1 MRVLIVGCGGL
12 GSWTALG
19 LAKGGV
25 KEITLVD
32 PDIVEEKNLS
42 TQVYGPE
49 DVGRY
54 KVEALTEKI
63 RPYAKVNA
71 YRARIEEIIDD
82 LPTFDLALA
91 LTDNIKSRTVVEM
104 KYKTLHAMVQ
114 PTHGMAMMTTERSK
128 LANIMRDGEYK
139 GHQELPMVMM
149 VASVVIREALRY
161 LKEGKSELEGRL
173 MIISP
178 YRFEVINLE
187 GSEA

>member
-1 MRVLIVGCGGL
+1 MVVGCGGL

-32 PDIVEEKNLS
+32 PDIVEEKNLN

-49 DVGRY
+49 DIGKY
-54 KVEALTEKI
+54 KVDALADKI
-63 RPYAKVNA
+63 RPYAKVDT
-71 YRARIEEIIDD
+71 YRARIEEVIDE
-82 LPTFDLALA
+82 LPDFDLALA
-91 LTDNIKSRTVVEM
+91 LTDNIKSRVVVER

-114 PTHGMAMMTTERSK
+114 PTHGMVMMTTKKSK
-128 LANIMRDGEYK
+128 LVNIMRDGEYR
-139 GHQELPMVMM
+139 GHQDLSMVMM
-149 VASVVIREALRY
+149 VASVAIREALKY
-161 LKEGKSELEGRL
+161 LNEGMSELEGRL

-178 YRFEVINLE
+178 YKFEVINLE